1 MAPTALVPLIDGH
14 LRATW
19 RAVVW
24 EVAVCVCVC
33 VVDGDSVLS
42 AQFCCEPKTVWEN
55 EVKLRI
61 MSYLLDGPQ
70 FTFSTEGRLG
80 RFPLLTM

>member
-1 MAPTALVPLIDGH
+1 M
-14 LRATW
+14 
-19 RAVVW
+19 
-24 EVAVCVCVC
+24 CVCVC

-42 AQFCCEPKTVWEN
+42 AQFCCKPKTVWEN

-61 MSYLLDGPQ
+61 MSHLLDGPQ

-80 RFPLLTM
+80 HFPVLTM